1 MHLGRLRPTPGA
13 LLASVLLLIGSLAAL
28 EGAARADKIED
39 LCRSLTQDP
48 SYKVRVQAALVLG
61 KLADKRA
68 IDSLKIA
75 LRDENESVRGVAATS
90 LARMN
95 DRSVISALQEATHDK
110 SEFVRQQAQK
120 ALSTL
125 LAATGGGGGGTTGG
139 GGGGGRIV
147 LAVGFQG
154 GKASGPWN
162 NVVRG
167 AIAKELG
174 KLPDVTVSI
183 SGDTGGKKDAYI
195 VDGTISRLSASGGQ
209 VDCDLKAFVA
219 TYPAKSIK
227 MMTTAGASLSA
238 GPSEVDGAKRE
249 CLAAAAEA
257 VRDEVAK
264 YLKTLRNQ

>member
-1 MHLGRLRPTPGA
+1 MG
-13 LLASVLLLIGSLAAL
+13 VLAAF

-68 IDSLKIA
+68 IDSLKVA

-90 LARMN
+90 LAKLN
-95 DRSVISALQEATHDK
+95 DRSVISALQEATRDP

-120 ALSTL
+120 ALSQL
-125 LAATGGGGGGTTGG
+125 SGGGGTPPS
-139 GGGGGRIV
+139 GGGGRIV

-162 NVVRG
+162 DVVRG
-167 AIAKELG
+167 AIARELG

-195 VDGTISRLSASGGQ
+195 VDGSIARLSAGGGQ

-219 TYPAKSIK
+219 TYPTKSIK

-238 GPSEVDGAKRE
+238 GPTEVDGAKRD

-257 VRDEVAK
+257 VRDDVGK
-264 YLKTLRNQ
+264 YLRTLRTQ

>member
-1 MHLGRLRPTPGA
+1 MCLGRLRRTPLLSALLRGA
-13 LLASVLLLIGSLAAL
+13 LVALLLWAS
-28 EGAARADKIED
+28 ERTARADKIED

-61 KLADKRA
+61 KLNDKRA

-90 LARMN
+90 LARLG
-95 DRSVISALQEATHDK
+95 DKSVVSALQEAARDP

-120 ALSTL
+120 ALASIG
-125 LAATGGGGGGTTGG
+125 AGGGTTTPPSGG
-139 GGGGGRIV
+139 GGKIV

-162 NVVRG
+162 DVVRS

-174 KLPDVTVSI
+174 KLPNVTVSV

-195 VDGTISRLSASGGQ
+195 VDGTIQRLSSGGGQ

-227 MMTTAGASLSA
+227 MMTSAGASLSA
-238 GPSEVDGAKRE
+238 GPSEVDGAKRD

-257 VRDEVAK
+257 VRDDVGK
-264 YLKTLRNQ
+264 YLRTLGNQ

>member
-1 MHLGRLRPTPGA
+1 MRLGRPRRTPRTSA
-13 LLASVLLLIGSLAAL
+13 LLIAAL
-28 EGAARADKIED
+28 AFFVASERGAQADKIED

-90 LARMN
+90 LARMG
-95 DRSVISALQEATHDK
+95 DRSVISALQEATRDP

-120 ALSTL
+120 ALASIGAGGGSSTPSPN
-125 LAATGGGGGGTTGG
+125 AGGGGK
-139 GGGGGRIV
+139 IV

-162 NVVRG
+162 EVVRN

-183 SGDTGGKKDAYI
+183 SGDTGGKKDAFI
-195 VDGTISRLSASGGQ
+195 VDGSIQRLSSGGGQ

-227 MMTTAGASLSA
+227 MMTSAGASLSA
-238 GPSEVDGAKRE
+238 GPSEVDGAKRD

-257 VRDEVAK
+257 VRDDVGK
-264 YLKTLRNQ
+264 YLRTLRNQ